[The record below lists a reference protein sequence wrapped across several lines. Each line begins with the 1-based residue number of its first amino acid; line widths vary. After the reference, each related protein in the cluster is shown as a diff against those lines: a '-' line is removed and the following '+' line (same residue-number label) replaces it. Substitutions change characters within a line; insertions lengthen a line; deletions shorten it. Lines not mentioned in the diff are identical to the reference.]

1 MSVAAP
7 PSPSAAVLA
16 CPRCGGASA
25 HAHDAVDRNRCV
37 SDERF
42 EYRRCTACG
51 VLWLIN
57 PPAELERYYPDDYH
71 EFLHGEALR
80 AAAAEETTRLGLV
93 TRHVSGGRLV
103 EIGPS
108 QGVFAYAAKQA
119 GFDVVGLEMDAA
131 CCRHLEAEVG
141 ITAIETADP
150 ADALRGL
157 PASRAIVM
165 WHVIEHLEHA
175 WAVVRAIADNLE
187 PGGVLALATPNP
199 EALQF
204 RLFRSRWVHLDAPRH
219 VTLIPLAALDDEAAK
234 LGLRR
239 VSVTTTD
246 PIGLQLNRMGWQ
258 RSPLQAPTLR
268 PSPRFAYTLGTVLTP
283 ALRPWEERGL
293 NGSTYTAVFKKH
305 A

>member
-1 MSVAAP
+1 MPVATTL
-7 PSPSAAVLA
+7 SSSRVVLA

-37 SDERF
+37 GNERF

-51 VLWLIN
+51 VLWLLN
-57 PPAELERYYPDDYH
+57 PPEELSAYYPDDYH
-71 EFLHGEALR
+71 EFLRGEALA
-80 AAAAEETTRLGLV
+80 AAAAEEAPRLGLI

-131 CCRHLEAEVG
+131 CCRHLETKVG
-141 ITAIETADP
+141 ITAVNTADP
-150 ADALRGL
+150 AEALRGL
-157 PASRAIVM
+157 PPSRATVM
-165 WHVIEHLEHA
+165 WHVIEHLENT
-175 WAVVRAIADNLE
+175 WEVVRAIADNLE

-199 EALQF
+199 DSLQF

-219 VTLIPLAALDDEAAK
+219 VTLIPLAALDDETAK

-258 RSPLQAPTLR
+258 RSPLQPPALR

-283 ALRPWEERGL
+283 ALRRWEERGM
-293 NGSTYTAVFKKH
+293 NGATYTAVFQKDG
-305 A
+305 